1 MNKIKSKI
9 LNTLIDLYEKSK
21 TFTGDNKVR
30 QSFSIKVSKLFPKYD
45 DDSAF
50 DFYTELN
57 QVCTMLEEKNLVT
70 LQKERSGKIRI
81 VTLNLDCLDVC
92 YAETGRT
99 PKSDVNSKLKEI
111 WQKYENISQYDNISG
126 SLEPNKPLHLY
137 IQEQMERLRQN
148 KSVQFFG
155 GDLAEYGD
163 LLLAVKEVLSNE
175 EEIFIRELSV
185 KLFNNSKRL
194 EEIESPV
201 RSLLYK
207 YGEYDDKETVLEEH
221 NIIKTPTYVMV
232 KGCGLLVFAEQKI
245 DLEKISGDIALS
257 TQTLKSLCS
266 VELNGASVITIE
278 NLTSFHKYKATN
290 ELVIY
295 LGGFHNSV
303 KRDFIKLVE
312 RANPGTIFKH
322 FGDID
327 AGGFYILEHLK
338 SKTGINFLPQNMD
351 VGTLDA
357 NKENWISLSENDRT
371 RLASLSEKNN
381 SYADVIEYML
391 KNNCKLEQEIISYAT
406 PFADKA

>member
-21 TFTGDNKVR
+21 TFMGDNKVR

-70 LQKERSGKIRI
+70 LQKERSGKIRT
-81 VTLNLDCLDVC
+81 VTLNLDCLDEC
-92 YAETGRT
+92 YAETSRT
-99 PKSDVNSKLKEI
+99 SKSDVNSKLKEI
-111 WQKYENISQYDNISG
+111 WQKYEDISEYENT
-126 SLEPNKPLHLY
+126 SLSPESNEPLHLY
-137 IQEQMERLRQN
+137 IEEQRERLRQN
-148 KSVQFFG
+148 KSVQFFD
-155 GDLAEYGD
+155 GDLTDYRD
-163 LLLAVKEVLSNE
+163 LLLAVKAVLANE

-185 KLFNNSKRL
+185 KLFNNSKHL

-278 NLTSFHKYKATN
+278 NLTSFHKYKAMN

-312 RANPGTIFKH
+312 RRNPGTIFKH

-357 NKENWISLSENDRT
+357 NKENWISLSENDRA

>member
-57 QVCTMLEEKNLVT
+57 QICTMLEEKNLVT
-70 LQKERSGKIRI
+70 LQKESGGKIRT
-81 VTLNLDCLDVC
+81 VTLNLDCLDEC
-92 YAETGRT
+92 YTETGRT
-99 PKSDVNSKLKEI
+99 SKSDLNSKLKEI
-111 WQKYENISQYDNISG
+111 WQKYDNISG
-126 SLEPNKPLHLY
+126 SLESNKPLHLY
-137 IQEQMERLRQN
+137 IEEQRERLRLN
-148 KSVQFFG
+148 KSVHFFD
-155 GDLAEYGD
+155 GDLTDYRD
-163 LLLAVKEVLSNE
+163 LLLAVKAVLANE
-175 EEIFIRELSV
+175 EEIFIRELSI

-312 RANPGTIFKH
+312 RCNTGTIFKH

-351 VGTLDA
+351 VETLDA

-371 RLASLSEKNN
+371 RLACLSEKNN
-381 SYADVIEYML
+381 FYADVIDYML
-391 KNNCKLEQEIISYAT
+391 KHNCKLEQETVSW
-406 PFADKA
+406 KESL

>member
-21 TFTGDNKVR
+21 TFMGDNKVR

-70 LQKERSGKIRI
+70 LQKERSGKIRT
-81 VTLNLDCLDVC
+81 VTLNLDCLDEC
-92 YAETGRT
+92 YAETSRT
-99 PKSDVNSKLKEI
+99 SKSDLNSKLKEI
-111 WQKYENISQYDNISG
+111 WQKYEDISEYENT
-126 SLEPNKPLHLY
+126 SLSPESNEPLHLY
-137 IQEQMERLRQN
+137 IEEQRERLRQN
-148 KSVQFFG
+148 KSVQFFD
-155 GDLAEYGD
+155 GDLTDYRD
-163 LLLAVKEVLSNE
+163 LLLAVKAVLANE

-185 KLFNNSKRL
+185 KLFNNSKHL

-312 RANPGTIFKH
+312 RRNPGTIFKH

-357 NKENWISLSENDRT
+357 NKENWISLSENDRA
-371 RLASLSEKNN
+371 RLESLSEKNN
-381 SYADVIEYML
+381 SYADVIEFML

-406 PFADKA
+406 SFADKA

>member
-21 TFTGDNKVR
+21 TFMGDNKVR
-30 QSFSIKVSKLFPKYD
+30 QSFSIRVSKLFPKYD

-70 LQKERSGKIRI
+70 LQKERGGKIRT
-81 VTLNLDCLDVC
+81 VTLNLDCLDDC
-92 YAETGRT
+92 YTETGRT

-111 WQKYENISQYDNISG
+111 WQKYENISQYENIPG
-126 SLEPNKPLHLY
+126 SPELNMPLHLY
-137 IQEQMERLRQN
+137 IEEQRERLRQN
-148 KSVQFFG
+148 KSVQLFG
-155 GDLAEYGD
+155 GDFADYED
-163 LLLAVKEVLSNE
+163 LLLAVKEVLANE

-185 KLFNNSKRL
+185 KLFNNSKHL

-351 VGTLDA
+351 VETLDA
-357 NKENWISLSENDRT
+357 NKENWISLSENDRA

-381 SYADVIEYML
+381 SYADVIEFML

>member
-21 TFTGDNKVR
+21 TFMGDNKVR
-30 QSFSIKVSKLFPKYD
+30 QSFSIRVSKLFPKYD

-70 LQKERSGKIRI
+70 LQKERGGKIRT
-81 VTLNLDCLDVC
+81 VTLNLDCLDEC
-92 YAETGRT
+92 YAETSRT
-99 PKSDVNSKLKEI
+99 SKSDVNSRLKEI
-111 WQKYENISQYDNISG
+111 WQKYEDISEYENTPG
-126 SLEPNKPLHLY
+126 SPELNMPLHLY
-137 IQEQMERLRQN
+137 IEEQRERLRQN
-148 KSVQFFG
+148 KSVQLFG
-155 GDLAEYGD
+155 GDLAEYED

-245 DLEKISGDIALS
+245 NLEKISGDIALS

-351 VGTLDA
+351 VETLDA
-357 NKENWISLSENDRT
+357 NKENWISLSENDRV

-381 SYADVIEYML
+381 SYTDVIEYML

>member
-21 TFTGDNKVR
+21 TFMGDNKVR
-30 QSFSIKVSKLFPKYD
+30 QSFTIRVSKLFPKYD

-70 LQKERSGKIRI
+70 LQKERSGKIRT
-81 VTLNLDCLDVC
+81 VTLNLDCLDEC
-92 YAETGRT
+92 YAETSRT
-99 PKSDVNSKLKEI
+99 SKSDLNSKLKEI
-111 WQKYENISQYDNISG
+111 WQKYEDILGGPES
-126 SLEPNKPLHLY
+126 NKPLHLY
-137 IQEQMERLRQN
+137 IQEQMERLRLN
-148 KSVQFFG
+148 KSVQFFV
-155 GDLAEYGD
+155 GDLTDYRD
-163 LLLAVKEVLSNE
+163 LLLAVKAVLANE

-185 KLFNNSKRL
+185 KLFNNSKHL

-303 KRDFIKLVE
+303 KRDFIKLIE

-357 NKENWISLSENDRT
+357 NKENWISLSENDRV
-371 RLASLSEKNN
+371 RLAKRLEKSNF
-381 SYADVIEYML
+381 YADVIDYML
-391 KNNCKLEQEIISYAT
+391 KHNCKLEQETVSS
-406 PFADKA
+406 KESL

>member
-21 TFTGDNKVR
+21 TFMGDNKVR
-30 QSFSIKVSKLFPKYD
+30 QSFTIKVSKLFPKYD

-70 LQKERSGKIRI
+70 LQKERSGKIRT
-81 VTLNLDCLDVC
+81 VTLNLDCLDEC
-92 YAETGRT
+92 YAETSRT
-99 PKSDVNSKLKEI
+99 SKSDVNSRLKEI
-111 WQKYENISQYDNISG
+111 WQKYEDISEYENT
-126 SLEPNKPLHLY
+126 SLSPESNEPLHLY
-137 IQEQMERLRQN
+137 IEEQRERLRQN
-148 KSVQFFG
+148 KSVQFFS
-155 GDLAEYGD
+155 GDFADYED
-163 LLLAVKEVLSNE
+163 LFLAVKEVLSNE

-351 VGTLDA
+351 VETLDA
-357 NKENWISLSENDRT
+357 NKENWISLSENDRA

-406 PFADKA
+406 SFADKA

>member
-21 TFTGDNKVR
+21 TFMGDNKVR

-70 LQKERSGKIRI
+70 LKKERSGKIRT
-81 VTLNLDCLDVC
+81 VTLNLDCLDEC

-99 PKSDVNSKLKEI
+99 SKSDVNSRLKEI
-111 WQKYENISQYDNISG
+111 WQKYEDISG
-126 SLEPNKPLHLY
+126 SPESNEPLHLY
-137 IQEQMERLRQN
+137 IEEQRERLRQN

-155 GDLAEYGD
+155 GDFADYADYAD

-312 RANPGTIFKH
+312 RRNPGTVFKH

-351 VGTLDA
+351 VGTLNA
-357 NKENWISLSENDRT
+357 NKENWISLSENDRI
-371 RLASLSEKNN
+371 RLAKLLEKSN
-381 SYADVIEYML
+381 SYAYVIDYML
-391 KNNCKLEQEIISYAT
+391 KNNCKLEQETVSW
-406 PFADKA
+406 KESL

>member
-21 TFTGDNKVR
+21 TFMGDNKVR
-30 QSFSIKVSKLFPKYD
+30 QSFTIKVSKLFPKYD

-70 LQKERSGKIRI
+70 LQKERSGKIRT
-81 VTLNLDCLDVC
+81 VTLNLDCLDEC

-99 PKSDVNSKLKEI
+99 SKSDVNSRLKEI
-111 WQKYENISQYDNISG
+111 WQKYEGISG
-126 SLEPNKPLHLY
+126 SPESNEPLHLY
-137 IQEQMERLRQN
+137 IEEQRERLRQN

-155 GDLAEYGD
+155 GDFADYGD

-194 EEIESPV
+194 EEIESLV

-266 VELNGASVITIE
+266 VELKGASVITIE

-312 RANPGTIFKH
+312 RANPGTVFKH

-338 SKTGINFLPQNMD
+338 SKTGINFLPHNMD

-357 NKENWISLSENDRT
+357 NKENWISLSENDRA

-381 SYADVIEYML
+381 SYADVIEFML
-391 KNNCKLEQEIISYAT
+391 KNNCKLEQEIISW
-406 PFADKA
+406 KESL

>member
-1 MNKIKSKI
+1 M
-9 LNTLIDLYEKSK
+9 LIDLYEKSK

-30 QSFSIKVSKLFPKYD
+30 QSFSIRVSKLFPKYD

-70 LQKERSGKIRI
+70 LQKERSGKIRT
-81 VTLNLDCLDVC
+81 VTLNLDCLDEC
-92 YAETGRT
+92 YAETSRT
-99 PKSDVNSKLKEI
+99 SKSDLNSKLKEI
-111 WQKYENISQYDNISG
+111 WQKYEDILGGPES
-126 SLEPNKPLHLY
+126 NKPLHLY
-137 IQEQMERLRQN
+137 IQEQMERLRLN
-148 KSVQFFG
+148 KSVQFFV
-155 GDLAEYGD
+155 GDLTDYRD
-163 LLLAVKEVLSNE
+163 LLLAVKAVLANE

-185 KLFNNSKRL
+185 KLFNNSKHL

-357 NKENWISLSENDRT
+357 NKENWISLSENDRV
-371 RLASLSEKNN
+371 RLAKRLEKSNF
-381 SYADVIEYML
+381 YADVIDYML
-391 KNNCKLEQEIISYAT
+391 KHNCKLEQETVSW
-406 PFADKA
+406 KESL

>member
-21 TFTGDNKVR
+21 TFMGDNKVR

-70 LQKERSGKIRI
+70 LQKERSGKIRT
-81 VTLNLDCLDVC
+81 VTLNLDCLDEC
-92 YAETGRT
+92 YAETDRT
-99 PKSDVNSKLKEI
+99 SKSDVNSRLKEI
-111 WQKYENISQYDNISG
+111 WQKYEDISEYENT
-126 SLEPNKPLHLY
+126 SLSPESSKPLHLY
-137 IQEQMERLRQN
+137 IEEQRERLRQN

-155 GDLAEYGD
+155 GDFSDYAD

-266 VELNGASVITIE
+266 VELKGASVITIE

-312 RANPGTIFKH
+312 RRNPGTVFKH

-357 NKENWISLSENDRT
+357 NKENWISLSENDRV

-406 PFADKA
+406 SFADKA

>member
-9 LNTLIDLYEKSK
+9 LNTLIDLYERSK
-21 TFTGDNKVR
+21 TFMGDNKVR
-30 QSFSIKVSKLFPKYD
+30 QSFSIRVSKLFPKYD

-70 LQKERSGKIRI
+70 LKKERNGKIRT
-81 VTLNLDCLDVC
+81 VTLNLDCLDEC
-92 YAETGRT
+92 YAETDRT
-99 PKSDVNSKLKEI
+99 PKSDLNSKLKEI
-111 WQKYENISQYDNISG
+111 WQKYENISG
-126 SLEPNKPLHLY
+126 SLESNKPLHLY
-137 IQEQMERLRQN
+137 IQEQIERLRQN

-155 GDLAEYGD
+155 GDFADYGD

-194 EEIESPV
+194 EEIENPV

-245 DLEKISGDIALS
+245 DLEKIPGDIALS

-312 RANPGTIFKH
+312 RANPGTVFKH

-351 VGTLDA
+351 VGALNA
-357 NKENWISLSENDRT
+357 NKENWISLSENDRA
-371 RLASLSEKNN
+371 RLESLSEKNN

>member
-21 TFTGDNKVR
+21 TFMGDNKVR
-30 QSFSIKVSKLFPKYD
+30 QSFTIKVSKLFPKYD

-57 QVCTMLEEKNLVT
+57 QVCTMLEGKNLVT
-70 LQKERSGKIRI
+70 LQKERSGKIRTI
-81 VTLNLDCLDVC
+81 TLNLDCLDAC

-99 PKSDVNSKLKEI
+99 SKSDVNSRLKEI
-111 WQKYENISQYDNISG
+111 WQKYEYILGKSESN
-126 SLEPNKPLHLY
+126 EPLHLY
-137 IQEQMERLRQN
+137 IEEQRERLRQN

-155 GDLAEYGD
+155 GDFADYED
-163 LLLAVKEVLSNE
+163 LLLAVKEVLVNE

-194 EEIESPV
+194 EEIESPM

-232 KGCGLLVFAEQKI
+232 KGWGLLVFAEQKI

-266 VELNGASVITIE
+266 VELSGASVITIE

-312 RANPGTIFKH
+312 RRNPGTVFKH

-371 RLASLSEKNN
+371 RLESLSEKSN
-381 SYADVIEYML
+381 SYTDVIEYML
-391 KNNCKLEQEIISYAT
+391 KNNCKLEQEIISW
-406 PFADKA
+406 KGI

>member
-30 QSFSIKVSKLFPKYD
+30 QSFSIRVSKLFPKYD

-92 YAETGRT
+92 YAETSRT
-99 PKSDVNSKLKEI
+99 SKSDLNSKLKEI
-111 WQKYENISQYDNISG
+111 WQKYEDISG
-126 SLEPNKPLHLY
+126 SPESNEPLHLY
-137 IQEQMERLRQN
+137 IEEQRERLRQN
-148 KSVQFFG
+148 KSVQFFS
-155 GDLAEYGD
+155 GDFADYADYAD

-185 KLFNNSKRL
+185 KLFNNSKHL

-266 VELNGASVITIE
+266 VELKGASVITIE

-338 SKTGINFLPQNMD
+338 SKTGINFLPHNMD
-351 VGTLDA
+351 VETLDA

-371 RLASLSEKNN
+371 RLDSLSEKSN
-381 SYADVIEYML
+381 SYADVIEFML
-391 KNNCKLEQEIISYAT
+391 KHNCKLEQETVSW
-406 PFADKA
+406 KESL